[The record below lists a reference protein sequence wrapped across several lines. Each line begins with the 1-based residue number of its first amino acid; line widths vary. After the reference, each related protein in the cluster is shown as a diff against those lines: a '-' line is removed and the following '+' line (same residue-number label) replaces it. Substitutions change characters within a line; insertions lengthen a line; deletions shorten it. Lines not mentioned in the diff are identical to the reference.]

1 MTYADLVSPDAQ
13 IKFQPEA
20 SDVHFQFYSP
30 KGSQC
35 DPGPHPIH
43 LRSVANDSR
52 RAEEIVRDTIEGKQ
66 ITPQDRFDLLCQ
78 VRAAKALVPDASEY
92 RAKLVTLRLLAIA
105 IYCHTHNE
113 NTVQSA
119 KLLSDPDLVS
129 HITPLL
135 VVDKGIS
142 DQIQAAAIQALDG
155 ICHHRSRAT
164 EVLTAV
170 NASVAHG
177 LLMTLFR
184 KTVARLD
191 ETESDLAIPVFEALQ
206 TFLEFLSTHEISY
219 NMVISAGLVEH
230 LMKIIANRQPSLLTV
245 VARTVPLLENSLYGP
260 PQSSAAL
267 PRNNSPFQSFLNE
280 GGIQFL
286 LDRIQVGLFM
296 VSRIPGI
303 DTLLVV

>member
-1 MTYADLVSPDAQ
+1 M
-13 IKFQPEA
+13 
-20 SDVHFQFYSP
+20 
-30 KGSQC
+30 
-35 DPGPHPIH
+35 
-43 LRSVANDSR
+43 
-52 RAEEIVRDTIEGKQ
+52 
-66 ITPQDRFDLLCQ
+66 
-78 VRAAKALVPDASEY
+78 
-92 RAKLVTLRLLAIA
+92 
-105 IYCHTHNE
+105 
-113 NTVQSA
+113 QSA
-119 KLLSDPDLVS
+119 KLLSDPDLIS

-184 KTVARLD
+184 KTVARLESD
-191 ETESDLAIPVFEALQ
+191 ETESEPAIPVFEALQ

-219 NMVISAGLVEH
+219 NMVISAGLVEL
-230 LMKIIANRQPSLLTV
+230 LMKVIGNRQPSLLTV

-267 PRNNSPFQSFLNE
+267 PRNNSPFQSFLSQ

-286 LDRIQVGLFM
+286 LDRIQVGIF
-296 VSRIPGI
+296 VVVRILRVDP
-303 DTLLVV
+303 LLIV